1 MKKIMMYIL
10 FFIMF
15 MPFFVKAEQLTGV
28 EYIQRIADNADGDSS
43 STNTIANTGLAY
55 DGTVD
60 NNLRYVGAN
69 PNNYIYFNREL
80 WRIIGVMNNI
90 EDKDGNKKS
99 LLKIVRLASIG
110 NFAWD
115 TSESNINYGDGVNQ
129 WGPSGNYEGADL
141 MVELNGDYLNYNL
154 TEDPL
159 WYNGRRNLR
168 TATFDKSYVIKENA
182 QSMIN
187 EVVWHTGYAASDN
200 IEYTP
205 AAFYANERSP
215 IPNTN
220 YGVYCTNPTECN
232 DHIQRTPTWTGK
244 VAIPYISDFGF
255 ATDGGRNISRSEC
268 LNDSMS
274 GWGYCTEYN
283 WFSMGSSEERTLST
297 YVGINSNASLLAYTT
312 SRGSYLVGLND
323 YPSVVIVRPALYL
336 NPDVVIYSGTG
347 TKSNP
352 YNAKVTAKSNIS
364 FDNDDSKGEIINVP
378 SVLDVEELSEVSF
391 GIEPAVGY
399 TVEGI
404 VIKDSDDNIV
414 SYQRNGNNFTFTMP
428 GSDVTITPVY
438 AKFKGSVNVEIV
450 NETESI
456 NIRIDDLTQVEY
468 GEEVSFNISPIKGF
482 FVKDVLVIDD
492 EQNEIPITESGND
505 EFVFTMPASNV
516 TIIPSYERVSSA
528 IIVEDDENTKEFVI
542 EVNDSTVVVYG
553 ETVRFILEPKDG
565 FEVERIDIIDEENNK
580 IEYVKTENENEYE
593 FVMPY
598 SDVTIKPIYRAIE
611 VSDNS
616 EDVEEK
622 NVSNNFLEA
631 VRNPNT
637 GEKILIVT
645 VIMLSS
651 LGFGIY
657 LYKSKLS

>member
-1 MKKIMMYIL
+1 MKKILMYIL

-28 EYIQRIADNADGDSS
+28 EYIQRIADNAGGDSS

-220 YGVYCTNPTECN
+220 YGVYCT
-232 DHIQRTPTWTGK
+232 
-244 VAIPYISDFGF
+244 
-255 ATDGGRNISRSEC
+255 
-268 LNDSMS
+268 
-274 GWGYCTEYN
+274 
-283 WFSMGSSEERTLST
+283 
-297 YVGINSNASLLAYTT
+297 IN
-312 SRGSYLVGLND
+312 
-323 YPSVVIVRPALYL
+323 
-336 NPDVVIYSGTG
+336 
-347 TKSNP
+347 
-352 YNAKVTAKSNIS
+352 
-364 FDNDDSKGEIINVP
+364 
-378 SVLDVEELSEVSF
+378 
-391 GIEPAVGY
+391 
-399 TVEGI
+399 
-404 VIKDSDDNIV
+404 
-414 SYQRNGNNFTFTMP
+414 
-428 GSDVTITPVY
+428 
-438 AKFKGSVNVEIV
+438 
-450 NETESI
+450 
-456 NIRIDDLTQVEY
+456 
-468 GEEVSFNISPIKGF
+468 
-482 FVKDVLVIDD
+482 
-492 EQNEIPITESGND
+492 
-505 EFVFTMPASNV
+505 
-516 TIIPSYERVSSA
+516 
-528 IIVEDDENTKEFVI
+528 
-542 EVNDSTVVVYG
+542 NDSTYSCY
-553 ETVRFILEPKDG
+553 
-565 FEVERIDIIDEENNK
+565 NK
-580 IEYVKTENENEYE
+580 N
-593 FVMPY
+593 
-598 SDVTIKPIYRAIE
+598 
-611 VSDNS
+611 
-616 EDVEEK
+616 
-622 NVSNNFLEA
+622 
-631 VRNPNT
+631 
-637 GEKILIVT
+637 
-645 VIMLSS
+645 
-651 LGFGIY
+651 
-657 LYKSKLS
+657 